1 MHDRVLPVLIFASL
15 TLADPLASQ
24 ATVSPADRVTLEG
37 SSSTSYPL
45 GRASMRLQQLLADL
59 PTRVMTLQGHAYRR
73 DAATVRGTVAA
84 FRAQVS
90 VLASV
95 SPRTPDTASSTFA
108 TNHGAQI
115 HTALAPTW
123 ISFPQTDRPPVDPA
137 ASFEL
142 RIPWTA
148 PMPWSGNGVLCLE
161 TVVHGNDVGGQQN
174 RNFTSYQDAHELATT
189 SSRQPGFRF
198 GDGCAFPA
206 TTAKAYASFD
216 LVRTTTGIDLEAA
229 IRNGAPTDANGPSLN
244 VLMLGLAASPWAWP
258 LRTECT
264 VYVPPLASDLL
275 GQSDVRGQLDVVRRN
290 FGDLPP
296 GRVVFAQV
304 LSLQPSTAL
313 GALTDASRLTSPGVV
328 PATIAHA
335 RIAHADDALAL
346 TGTVSLAVP
355 VTELF

>member
-1 MHDRVLPVLIFASL
+1 MHDRLFPVL
-15 TLADPLASQ
+15 TLASISFALPLASQ
-24 ATVSPADRVTLEG
+24 VIVSPADRVTLEG

-59 PTRVMTLQGHAYRR
+59 PTRALTLQGHAYRR
-73 DAATVRGTVAA
+73 DAVTVRGTVAA

-108 TNHGAQI
+108 ANHGAQI
-115 HTALAPTW
+115 HTALSPTW

-137 ASFEL
+137 STFEL
-142 RIPWTA
+142 RIPWA
-148 PMPWSGNGVLCLE
+148 SPMPWSGNGVLCLE
-161 TVVHGNDVGGQQN
+161 TVVHGNDVGGQAN
-174 RNFTSYQDAHELATT
+174 RNFTSYQDAHELTT
-189 SSRQPGFRF
+189 NSSRQPGFRF
-198 GDGCAFPA
+198 GDGCAFPGA
-206 TTAKAYASFD
+206 TAKAYASID
-216 LVRTTTGIDLEAA
+216 LVRTSRGIDLEAS
-229 IRNGAPTDANGPSLN
+229 IRNGAPSDTNGPGLN

-264 VYVPPLASDLL
+264 VYVPPIASDLL
-275 GQSDVRGQLDVVRRN
+275 GPSDVRGQLDVVRTN
-290 FGDLPP
+290 FGDMPP

-313 GALTDASRLTSPGVV
+313 GALTDASRLTSPGIV
-328 PATIAHA
+328 PATLPHA
-335 RIAHADDALAL
+335 RIANADDALAL

>member
-142 RIPWTA
+142 RTSEA
-148 PMPWSGNGVLCLE
+148 SG
-161 TVVHGNDVGGQQN
+161 
-174 RNFTSYQDAHELATT
+174 
-189 SSRQPGFRF
+189 
-198 GDGCAFPA
+198 
-206 TTAKAYASFD
+206 AS
-216 LVRTTTGIDLEAA
+216 L
-229 IRNGAPTDANGPSLN
+229 
-244 VLMLGLAASPWAWP
+244 
-258 LRTECT
+258 
-264 VYVPPLASDLL
+264 
-275 GQSDVRGQLDVVRRN
+275 
-290 FGDLPP
+290 
-296 GRVVFAQV
+296 
-304 LSLQPSTAL
+304 LSLSEHRRTCKHDCRRLDTFFRNSHSNSEMVASSSECSESPAV
-313 GALTDASRLTSPGVV
+313 GAEESA
-328 PATIAHA
+328 
-335 RIAHADDALAL
+335 
-346 TGTVSLAVP
+346 VSLESPASVISTSTLP
-355 VTELF
+355 SKVDNSPRNTRMSRGASMPMRTVLPLSFRIEMVMLLPM